1 MKTDKYEIETFDR
14 FEKEQEIIRPKIET
28 INSVAEKLKQKYSD
42 YEVLLSFIDH
52 LASTERIFVS
62 VETGSVDFKTVK
74 KNFLD
79 AETELISNQLGI
91 NRNVFDGIIEQFR
104 NANDNVAGITIV
116 ADTLKRQHSDDKKI
130 VGFIEY
136 IKNALIEFLDI
147 VNTDNVSNLVNKK
160 IIIIERK
167 IDELSADGD
176 PEKDLLINVYNE
188 FKQGL
193 LSVKKKIE
201 KSSNY

>member
-1 MKTDKYEIETFDR
+1 MKTDKYEMETFDR
-14 FEKEQEIIRPKIET
+14 FKKEQEMIKPKIET

-104 NANDNVAGITIV
+104 NANDSVADIIMV
-116 ADTLKRQHSDDKKI
+116 ADTLKRQYSDDKKI

-136 IKNALIEFLDI
+136 IKKALIEFLDI

-167 IDELSADGD
+167 MDELSADGD
-176 PEKDLLINVYNE
+176 PEKNLLINVYNE

-201 KSSNY
+201 KKQ